1 MCYVRDYP
9 EDLIW
14 LKSLVFI
21 LALSKC
27 TELRHFTYGVSSTG
41 AVKYLLA
48 LLHAHYMDPWAVCHM
63 MHWNV
68 LTTTVVLARCIGPCI
83 LCKLRYRVTMRSAC
97 VLLKLNRL
105 IHRIRSPAIPA
116 LYIKLRVGA
125 SIQPFTA
132 SVTDVCITVML
143 CWVLHTE
150 NNGLAYTN
158 SLLRTLMIYAIGRGI
173 LTTALQIGQ
182 AVSYVASSPD
192 AFYWSMFHFPGSK
205 GMRKSIMELQ
215 VIHDHIRKYSI
226 GQGYTTTRYGQGD
239 GKPIVQA
246 RDHIMGIF
254 CRTDELLRLPW
265 NPTRSAMDRY
275 GIQKIVVD
283 STCAC
288 MVPRCTKGR
297 C

>member
-1 MCYVRDYP
+1 MYYVRDYP

-14 LKSLVFI
+14 LKSLVAVLLCI
-21 LALSKC
+21 
-27 TELRHFTYGVSSTG
+27 ELIHLTYGVSSTG
-41 AVKYLLA
+41 AIEYLLA

-63 MHWNV
+63 MDWNV

-83 LCKLRYRVTMRSAC
+83 FWIRCRVTMRSAP

-150 NNGLAYTN
+150 NNGLAHTN
-158 SLLRTLMIYAIGRGI
+158 SLLRTLMIYAINRGI

-192 AFYWSMFHFPGSK
+192 AFYWSLFHFPGSK
-205 GMRKSIMELQ
+205 AMELQ
-215 VIHDHIRKYSI
+215 LIHDHIRRYSH
-226 GQGYTTTRYGQGD
+226 GQGHTITRYKRGD
-239 GKPIVQA
+239 GKPIVQ
-246 RDHIMGIF
+246 IL
-254 CRTDELLRLPW
+254 CRTGELLRLPW
-265 NPTRSAMDRY
+265 NPTVRTTPERPPADNVLDGQGSMVDKVTNQWGYLRRAMP
-275 GIQKIVVD
+275 
-283 STCAC
+283 T
-288 MVPRCTKGR
+288 
-297 C
+297 